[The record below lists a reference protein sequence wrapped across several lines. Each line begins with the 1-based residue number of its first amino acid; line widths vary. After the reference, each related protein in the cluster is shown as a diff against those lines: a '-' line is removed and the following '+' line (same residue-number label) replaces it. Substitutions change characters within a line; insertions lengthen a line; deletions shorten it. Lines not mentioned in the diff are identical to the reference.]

1 MLRKSKNKK
10 NMDDNEKRILQS
22 RILHNVLSVFVII
35 ILIRQFMMG
44 NYHDVF
50 ICVLTL
56 ALFMIPTIVNLKLNI
71 KLPMALEVVIMLF
84 IFAAEI
90 LGEIQSFY
98 TIIPNW
104 DNILHTINGFIMAA
118 IGFAMIDIP
127 NQTPRIHINMSPLF
141 VSLVAFCFS
150 MTVGVIWEF
159 FEFGMDSV
167 TGTDMQKDWIVNRI
181 SSVLI
186 NPSGL
191 NDPIVIKDITRSV
204 IYGEVNGQPVEWA
217 IDGYL
222 DIGVVDTMKDLI
234 VNFIGAAIFSIIG
247 FLYITGRGK
256 GWFAKSF
263 IPQLKTPKE
272 IAETHARLE
281 TAKRL
286 KRLKKERRKE
296 KHARAEER
304 RDKKSGAAAENTD
317 N

>member
-1 MLRKSKNKK
+1 MFRKSKSKSKK
-10 NMDDNEKRILQS
+10 NLDNTEKRILQS
-22 RILHNVLSVFVII
+22 RILHSVLSVFVIA

-104 DNILHTINGFIMAA
+104 DNILHAINGFIMAA
-118 IGFAMIDIP
+118 IGFAMIDIL

-141 VSLVAFCFS
+141 VALVAFCFS
-150 MTVGVIWEF
+150 MTVGVVWEF
-159 FEFGMDSV
+159 FEFTMDSV

-204 IYGEVNGQPVEWA
+204 IYGEVNGQPVEWVV
-217 IDGYL
+217 DGYL
-222 DIGVVDTMKDLI
+222 DIGIVDTMKDLI
-234 VNFIGAAIFSIIG
+234 VNFVGAVIFSVIG

-281 TAKRL
+281 TAKKL

-296 KHARAEER
+296 KHAEER
-304 RDKKSGAAAENTD
+304 RDKKSGADAENA
-317 N
+317 